1 MTGNTEKY
9 SENKMDD
16 KVDAGLKRP
25 GKDQGKNP
33 MKALGRLIR
42 YCLLYTSD
50 AADE

>member
-25 GKDQGKNP
+25 GCIGWMSLKIKMDGCIP
-33 MKALGRLIR
+33 G
-42 YCLLYTSD
+42 
-50 AADE
+50 

>member
-33 MKALGRLIR
+33 CYFIR
-42 YCLLYTSD
+42 SFTNGKT
-50 AADE
+50 

>member
-33 MKALGRLIR
+33 MNAQERQIR
-42 YCLLYTSD
+42 
-50 AADE
+50 

>member
-25 GKDQGKNP
+25 G
-33 MKALGRLIR
+33 RIR
-42 YCLLYTSD
+42 
-50 AADE
+50 AKIP